1 MKKFNARRKLK
12 VHVMC
17 SSVIKSTRAWLE
29 GLLGYF
35 KQPSPQPLPPS
46 PPLLLPPLWGKIG
59 GGGTQKNRRHKR
71 KGQKVG
77 VLKGWEVGEI
87 EGNGQYFAIKKGLK

>member
-1 MKKFNARRKLK
+1 MQFCDKINKGMARGPPRVLQTAFPTTPPPPTTTTTI
-12 VHVMC
+12 MGED
-17 SSVIKSTRAWLE
+17 RGW
-29 GLLGYF
+29 GN
-35 KQPSPQPLPPS
+35 PS
-46 PPLLLPPLWGKIG
+46 
-59 GGGTQKNRRHKR
+59 KNRRHKK

>member
-1 MKKFNARRKLK
+1 MQFCDKINKGMARGHPRVLQ
-12 VHVMC
+12 
-17 SSVIKSTRAWLE
+17 
-29 GLLGYF
+29 
-35 KQPSPQPLPPS
+35 QPSPQPLPPP

-59 GGGTQKNRRHKR
+59 GGRTRKNRRHKR

>member
-1 MKKFNARRKLK
+1 MARGHPRVLQ
-12 VHVMC
+12 
-17 SSVIKSTRAWLE
+17 TA
-29 GLLGYF
+29 F
-35 KQPSPQPLPPS
+35 PATTPPL
-46 PPLLLPPLWGKIG
+46 PPLLLPPFWGKIG
-59 GGGTQKNRRHKR
+59 GGGTWKNRRHKR

>member
-1 MKKFNARRKLK
+1 MQFCDKINKGMARGHPRVLQ
-12 VHVMC
+12 
-17 SSVIKSTRAWLE
+17 TA
-29 GLLGYF
+29 F
-35 KQPSPQPLPPS
+35 PTTPPP

-59 GGGTQKNRRHKR
+59 GGRTRKNRRHKR

-77 VLKGWEVGEI
+77 VLKGWEVEEI

>member
-1 MKKFNARRKLK
+1 MQFCDKINKGMARGHPRVLQ
-12 VHVMC
+12 
-17 SSVIKSTRAWLE
+17 TA
-29 GLLGYF
+29 F
-35 KQPSPQPLPPS
+35 PTTPPPL
-46 PPLLLPPLWGKIG
+46 PLLLPPLWGKIG
-59 GGGTQKNRRHKR
+59 GGGTQKNRRHMR

>member
-1 MKKFNARRKLK
+1 
-12 VHVMC
+12 MC

-29 GLLGYF
+29 GILGYF
-35 KQPSPQPLPPS
+35 KQPSPQPLPH
-46 PPLLLPPLWGKIG
+46 PPLLLPPLWGKIE
-59 GGGTQKNRRHKR
+59 GGGTRKNRRHKR

>member
-1 MKKFNARRKLK
+1 MY
-12 VHVMC
+12 
-17 SSVIKSTRAWLE
+17 SSAIKSTRAWLE
-29 GLLGYF
+29 GILGYF
-35 KQPSPQPLPPS
+35 KQPSPQPLPPPS
-46 PPLLLPPLWGKIG
+46 PLLLPPLWGKIG
-59 GGGTQKNRRHKR
+59 DGGTRKNRRHKR

>member
-29 GLLGYF
+29 GILGYF
-35 KQPSPQPLPPS
+35 KQPSPQSPLPL
-46 PPLLLPPLWGKIG
+46 LLLPPLWGKTG
-59 GGGTQKNRRHKR
+59 GGGAQKNRRHKR
-71 KGQKVG
+71 KG
-77 VLKGWEVGEI
+77 
-87 EGNGQYFAIKKGLK
+87 

>member
-1 MKKFNARRKLK
+1 MQFCDKINKGMARRSPRVLQTAFP
-12 VHVMC
+12 
-17 SSVIKSTRAWLE
+17 IL
-29 GLLGYF
+29 
-35 KQPSPQPLPPS
+35 PSP
-46 PPLLLPPLWGKIG
+46 PPLLLLLTLWGKKIG
-59 GGGTQKNRRHKR
+59 SGGTQKNRRHKR

>member
-1 MKKFNARRKLK
+1 MQFCDKINKGMARGHPRVLQ
-12 VHVMC
+12 
-17 SSVIKSTRAWLE
+17 TAFPFL
-29 GLLGYF
+29 
-35 KQPSPQPLPPS
+35 
-46 PPLLLPPLWGKIG
+46 G
-59 GGGTQKNRRHKR
+59 GGGTRKNRRHKR

>member
-1 MKKFNARRKLK
+1 MQFCDKINKGMARGHPRVLQ
-12 VHVMC
+12 
-17 SSVIKSTRAWLE
+17 TA
-29 GLLGYF
+29 F
-35 KQPSPQPLPPS
+35 PTTPP
-46 PPLLLPPLWGKIG
+46 PPLLLPPFWGKIG
-59 GGGTQKNRRHKR
+59 GGGTRKNRRHKR

>member
-1 MKKFNARRKLK
+1 MQFCDKINKGMARGHPRVLQ
-12 VHVMC
+12 
-17 SSVIKSTRAWLE
+17 TA
-29 GLLGYF
+29 F
-35 KQPSPQPLPPS
+35 PTTPPPP

>member
-1 MKKFNARRKLK
+1 
-12 VHVMC
+12 MC

-35 KQPSPQPLPPS
+35 KQPSPQPLPP
-46 PPLLLPPLWGKIG
+46 PTTTTTIMGEDRGWGNPS
-59 GGGTQKNRRHKR
+59 KNRRHKK

>member
-1 MKKFNARRKLK
+1 MQFCDKINKGMARGPPRVLQTAFP
-12 VHVMC
+12 
-17 SSVIKSTRAWLE
+17 IL
-29 GLLGYF
+29 
-35 KQPSPQPLPPS
+35 PSPP
-46 PPLLLPPLWGKIG
+46 PPLLLLLTLWGKKIG

>member
-1 MKKFNARRKLK
+1 MQFCDKINKGMARGHPRVLQ
-12 VHVMC
+12 
-17 SSVIKSTRAWLE
+17 TA
-29 GLLGYF
+29 F
-35 KQPSPQPLPPS
+35 PTTPPPPP

-59 GGGTQKNRRHKR
+59 GGGTRKNMRHKR

>member
-1 MKKFNARRKLK
+1 MQFCDKINKGMARGHPRVLQ
-12 VHVMC
+12 
-17 SSVIKSTRAWLE
+17 TA
-29 GLLGYF
+29 F
-35 KQPSPQPLPPS
+35 PTTPPP
-46 PPLLLPPLWGKIG
+46 PPLLLLLTLWGKKIG